1 MRRTEVRVMPFGGV
15 TRRSVSRALTGLPIL
30 AAVGA
35 GTIAS
40 AAPRDTR
47 DITLPGEAAYPESIT
62 ATADGTLY
70 VSNFAGGGVTRIEP
84 GASSGK
90 VWIAPGAF
98 ETRSTFGVLAD
109 EASGTLWVCSND
121 LSALGIPGPS
131 AVTGAALKGFDLKT
145 GAGKISAPFPVSPAI
160 CNDIALGPDGAAYVT
175 NTLAPQILRLKP
187 GAQTLEVWRS
197 DPLLAPEGQESGLDG
212 IAFGTDGNLYV
223 DTFTKAKLFRIAVK
237 DGQAGAVTPLTPSRP
252 LVLTDGLRP
261 LGDGSFLLAEGG
273 GRLDRMT
280 VSGDTAKVEVL
291 RDGIAGGVTSAAR
304 VGDTAVITVG
314 QLAVIT
320 EPARKGSRPELP
332 FRVLAVPLTD
342 R

>member
-1 MRRTEVRVMPFGGV
+1 MRQTEVCVRPFGGV
-15 TRRSVSRALTGLPIL
+15 PSRGVSLALTGCLIL

-35 GTIAS
+35 ATVVRAV
-40 AAPRDTR
+40 PRDTR
-47 DITLPGEAAYPESIT
+47 DIALPGEAAYPESIT

-84 GASSGK
+84 GASSGE
-90 VWIAPGAF
+90 VWITPGAF

-121 LSALGIPGPS
+121 LSALGIQGPS
-131 AVTGAALKGFDLKT
+131 DVKGAALKGFDLKT
-145 GAGKISAPFPVSPAI
+145 GAGKVSAPFPVSPAI

-175 NTLAPQILRLKP
+175 NTLGPQILRLKP
-187 GAQTLEVWRS
+187 GSQTLEVWKT
-197 DPLLAPEGQESGLDG
+197 DPLLAPEGKDAGLDG
-212 IAFGTDGNLYV
+212 IAFGPDGNLYV
-223 DTFTKAKLFRIAVK
+223 DTFTKAKLFRIDVK
-237 DGQAGAVTPLTPSRP
+237 DGQAGAVTPLTPSHP

-261 LGDGSFLLAEGG
+261 LGDGAFLLAEGG

-291 RDGIAGGVTSAAR
+291 RDGIAGGVTGAAK
-304 VGDTAVITVG
+304 VGATAFITVG

-320 EPARKGSRPELP
+320 DPARKGTKPELP
-332 FRVLAVPLTD
+332 FRVLAVPLTA

>member
-1 MRRTEVRVMPFGGV
+1 M
-15 TRRSVSRALTGLPIL
+15 SVPQRLCGPP
-30 AAVGA
+30 
-35 GTIAS
+35 
-40 AAPRDTR
+40 PRDTR
-47 DITLPGEAAYPESIT
+47 EIALPGEAAYPESIT

-70 VSNFAGGGVTRIEP
+70 VSNFAGGGVIRIAP
-84 GASSGK
+84 GASSGE

-98 ETRSTFGVLAD
+98 ATRSTFGVLAD

-121 LSALGIPGPS
+121 LSALGIPGPRD
-131 AVTGAALKGFDLKT
+131 VKGASLKGFDLKT

-175 NTLAPQILRLKP
+175 NTPGPQILRLTP
-187 GAQTLEVWRS
+187 GAQTLEVWKS
-197 DPLLAPEGQESGLDG
+197 DPLLAPEGEDAGLDG

-223 DTFTKAKLFRIAVK
+223 DTFTKAKLFRIDVK
-237 DGQAGAVTPLTPSRP
+237 DGQAGAVTRLTPSRP

-261 LGDGSFLLAEGG
+261 LGDGAFLLAEGG

-291 RDGIAGGVTSAAR
+291 RDGIAGGVTSAAK
-304 VGDTAVITVG
+304 VGATAFITVG

-320 EPARKGSRPELP
+320 EPARKGTKPALP
-332 FRVLAVPLTD
+332 FRVLAVPLTA

>member
-1 MRRTEVRVMPFGGV
+1 MGRTEVRVPPSGSV
-15 TRRSVSRALTGLPIL
+15 PRRSVSLALAGCLIL

-35 GTIAS
+35 GTMAR
-40 AAPRDTR
+40 ATPRDTR
-47 DITLPGEAAYPESIT
+47 EIALPGEAAYPESIT

-70 VSNFAGGGVTRIEP
+70 VSNFAGGGVTRIGR
-84 GASSGK
+84 GASSGE

-98 ETRSTFGVLAD
+98 GTRSTFGVLAD

-131 AVTGAALKGFDLKT
+131 DVKGAALKGFDLKT

-160 CNDIALGPDGAAYVT
+160 CNDIALGSDGAAYVT
-175 NTLAPQILRLKP
+175 NTLGPQILRLRP
-187 GAQTLEVWRS
+187 GAQTLEVWKS
-197 DPLLAPEGQESGLDG
+197 DPQLAPAGKDAGLDG

-223 DTFTKAKLFRIAVK
+223 DTFTKAKLFRIDVK
-237 DGQAGAVTPLTPSRP
+237 DGEAGAVTPLTPSRP

-261 LGDGSFLLAEGG
+261 LGDGSFLMAEGG

-280 VSGDTAKVEVL
+280 VSGNTATVEVL
-291 RDGIAGGVTSAAR
+291 RDGIAGGVTSAVK
-304 VGDTAVITVG
+304 VGAMVFVTEG

-320 EPARKGSRPELP
+320 EPARRGTKPELP
-332 FRVLAVPLTD
+332 FRVLAVPLPN

>member
-1 MRRTEVRVMPFGGV
+1 MRRTAVRGRPFGGV
-15 TRRSVSRALTGLPIL
+15 PRRRVSLALTGLLIL

-35 GTIAS
+35 GTIVRAT
-40 AAPRDTR
+40 PRDTR
-47 DITLPGEAAYPESIT
+47 DIALPGEAAYPESIT

-70 VSNFAGGGVTRIEP
+70 VSNFAGGGVIRIGP
-84 GASSGK
+84 GASSGE

-98 ETRSTFGVLAD
+98 GTRSTFGVLAD

-121 LSALGIPGPS
+121 LSALGIQGPS
-131 AVTGAALKGFDLKT
+131 AVKGAALKGFDLKT

-175 NTLAPQILRLKP
+175 NTLGPQILRLKP
-187 GAQTLEVWRS
+187 GAQMLDVWMS
-197 DPLLAPEGQESGLDG
+197 DPLLAPEGQDAGLDG

-223 DTFTKAKLFRIAVK
+223 DTFTRAKLFRIDVK
-237 DGQAGAVTPLTPSRP
+237 DGRAGAVTPLTPSRP
-252 LVLTDGLRP
+252 LILTDGLRP
-261 LGDGSFLLAEGG
+261 LGDGAFLLAEGG

-291 RDGIAGGVTSAAR
+291 RDGIAGGVTGAVK
-304 VGDTAVITVG
+304 VGATVFITVG

-320 EPARKGSRPELP
+320 EPARKGTEPERP
-332 FRVLAVPLTD
+332 FRVLAVPLTA

>member
-1 MRRTEVRVMPFGGV
+1 MRRTEVRVPPPGGV
-15 TRRSVSRALTGLPIL
+15 TRRSVSRARAGFLIL

-35 GTIAS
+35 GITAR
-40 AAPRDTR
+40 AAPRDTGE
-47 DITLPGEAAYPESIT
+47 IALPGAAAYPESIT

-70 VSNFAGGGVTRIEP
+70 VSNFAGGGIIRIAP
-84 GASSGK
+84 GASSGE

-109 EASGTLWVCSND
+109 EASGMLWVCSND

-131 AVTGAALKGFDLKT
+131 EVKGAALKGFDLKT
-145 GAGKISAPFPVSPAI
+145 GAGKISAPFPISPAI

-175 NTLAPQILRLKP
+175 NTLGPQILRLKP
-187 GAQTLEVWRS
+187 GTQALEVWKT
-197 DPLLAPEGQESGLDG
+197 DPELAPEGKDAGLDG
-212 IAFGTDGNLYV
+212 IAFGADGNLYV
-223 DTFTKAKLFRIAVK
+223 DTFTKAKLFRIEVK

-261 LGDGSFLLAEGG
+261 LGDNTFLLAEGG

-291 RDGIAGGVTSAAR
+291 RDGIAGGVTGAVK
-304 VGDTAVITVG
+304 VGATVFITIG

-320 EPARKGSRPELP
+320 DPARKGTTPALP
-332 FRVLAVPLTD
+332 FRVLAVPLTAP
-342 R
+342 

>member
-1 MRRTEVRVMPFGGV
+1 MRHTEVCVRPFGGV
-15 TRRSVSRALTGLPIL
+15 PRRGVSLALTGCLIL

-35 GTIAS
+35 ETVVRAV
-40 AAPRDTR
+40 PRDTR
-47 DITLPGEAAYPESIT
+47 DIALPGEAAYPESIT

-84 GASSGK
+84 GASSGQ

-121 LSALGIPGPS
+121 LSALGIQGPS
-131 AVTGAALKGFDLKT
+131 DVKGAALKGFDLKT
-145 GAGKISAPFPVSPAI
+145 GAGKVSAPFPVSPAI

-175 NTLAPQILRLKP
+175 NTLGPQILRLKP
-187 GAQTLEVWRS
+187 GSQTLEVWQS
-197 DPLLAPEGQESGLDG
+197 DPLLAPEGKGAGLDG

-223 DTFTKAKLFRIAVK
+223 DTFTKAELFRIDVK

-261 LGDGSFLLAEGG
+261 LGDGAFLLAEGG

-291 RDGIAGGVTSAAR
+291 RDGVAGGVTGAAK
-304 VGDTAVITVG
+304 VGATAFITVG

-320 EPARKGSRPELP
+320 DPARKGTEPELP
-332 FRVLAVPLTD
+332 FRVLAVPLTA